1 MSALFVLRPR
11 NYRRE
16 SCDGLKHG
24 PRMVVFMHT
33 GMYTP
38 PDTEVAP
45 PAKRAPSSRRS
56 GVEVY
61 SALQAELRSGRVTG
75 WDRLSEEPL
84 AQRFGVSRTP
94 VREALTRLVSEG
106 ILERR
111 NGGIYMA
118 LPSFEELTGLYELRV
133 TLELRGIQR
142 AIDEDCN
149 AHDVGALEDELQ
161 RWSGLAEANPKPT
174 PRFVTQDEQFH
185 VVLLGSAGN
194 PALTAA
200 LVTVNDKIRALRM
213 YDYLTADRIT
223 STIREHIYILELLL
237 QRKLTPAYEAL
248 RDHIGA
254 SQDVVMERASQALA
268 NLTLITMSREDNR

>member
-1 MSALFVLRPR
+1 MHTEMYTSVDTGEAVRPR
-11 NYRRE
+11 
-16 SCDGLKHG
+16 G
-24 PRMVVFMHT
+24 V
-33 GMYTP
+33 
-38 PDTEVAP
+38 
-45 PAKRAPSSRRS
+45 PSSRRS
-56 GVEVY
+56 SVEVY

-84 AQRFGVSRTP
+84 AKRFGVSRTP
-94 VREALTRLVSEG
+94 VREALTRLVSEE

-118 LPSFEELTGLYELRV
+118 LPSFEGLAGLYELRV
-133 TLELRGIQR
+133 TLELRGIRR
-142 AIDEDCN
+142 AIDERPDG
-149 AHDVGALEDELQ
+149 HDLTILEDELR
-161 RWSGLAEANPKPT
+161 RWFGLAEANPKPT
-174 PRFVTQDEQFH
+174 PRFVAQDEQFH

-223 STIREHIYILELLL
+223 STIREHIHILELLL
-237 QRKLTPAYEAL
+237 QRRLDPAYEAL

-254 SQDVVMERASQALA
+254 SQDVVMERASQAFA
-268 NLTLITMSREDNR
+268 NLTLINMSREDNR

>member
-1 MSALFVLRPR
+1 
-11 NYRRE
+11 
-16 SCDGLKHG
+16 
-24 PRMVVFMHT
+24 MHT

-38 PDTEVAP
+38 VDTGGVVGA
-45 PAKRAPSSRRS
+45 ARASSSRRS
-56 GVEVY
+56 GAEVY
-61 SALQAELRSGRVTG
+61 NALQKELRSGRVTG

-84 AQRFGVSRTP
+84 AERFGVSRTP

-118 LPSFEELTGLYELRV
+118 LPSLEALAGLYELRV

-142 AIDEDCN
+142 AIDESS
-149 AHDVGALEDELQ
+149 AVHDVEVLAGELQ
-161 RWSGLAEANPKPT
+161 RWALLAEANPKPT
-174 PRFVTQDEQFH
+174 PRFVAEDEQFH
-185 VVLLGSAGN
+185 VVLLESAGN

-223 STIREHIYILELLL
+223 STIQEHLDILELLL
-237 QRKLTPAYEAL
+237 HRKLSPAYEAL
-248 RDHIGA
+248 RNHIGA

-268 NLTLITMSREDNR
+268 NLTLITMSREDDR